1 MKNIKESIKKCYNNA
16 SELEKILEARGDK
29 KELEKFKIF
38 VSLADEGYIDVD
50 TMKRDYNTFFKLPK
64 DWMRYQINLKFNEI
78 EELDFEK
85 LAKII

>member
-1 MKNIKESIKKCYNNA
+1 MKNIKKSIKKCYNNA
-16 SELEKILEARGDK
+16 SEIKKTLEVLGNK

-38 VSLADEGYIDVD
+38 VSLTDEGYIDAD
-50 TMKRDYNTFFKLPK
+50 TMKRDYDTFFKLPK